1 MCLKDNRGD
10 GKSTLKVMGTVFV
23 FVALVVLLS
32 SVNAFAAVSSE
43 TLSALSKLVEKQG
56 EIPVIVGFKAE
67 FSPEGSLSV
76 FHAAN
81 QRSAIARGQENVLAS
96 LTVKGFSPRGVK
108 RFETIPYLALRVNTD
123 ELAALVA
130 DGNVISIQ
138 EDRINK
144 PLLPQSV
151 PLIGGA
157 NLVAEGATGSG
168 QVVAVLDTGVDKT
181 HSFLTGKVV
190 SEACY
195 SSNYAPHNATTVCPG
210 GVTESTATGS
220 GVPCSVNGCDH
231 GTHVAG
237 IVAGRGTIDGAA
249 ATGVAPDAGII
260 AVQVFSRFDNDAD
273 CDGNAPCART
283 YDSDWMKGLERVY
296 NLRNTYNIA
305 AVNMSLGGGQYF
317 NTCDVELT
325 AQKALIDNLR
335 SVGIATIIASG
346 NEGYV
351 NSIGSPA
358 CISTAVSVGATTKND
373 QVARYSNSAS
383 FLTLLAPGGQ
393 TYDDIVVPGDGGI
406 KSSVPGGTFE
416 GWQGTSMA
424 APHVAGA
431 FAAVRSKVS
440 SASVTE
446 IVNAL
451 INTGVAVTD
460 DRNNITK
467 SRIQVDQA
475 LDALVTITP
484 TGTVTPTLSPTPQ
497 PGGGGG
503 GGGCSTGVVPGMLL
517 LLVPLLLL
525 RGKR

>member
-1 MCLKDNRGD
+1 
-10 GKSTLKVMGTVFV
+10 
-23 FVALVVLLS
+23 VAGHDDS
-32 SVNAFAAVSSE
+32 SSGV
-43 TLSALSKLVEKQG
+43 
-56 EIPVIVGFKAE
+56 
-67 FSPEGSLSV
+67 
-76 FHAAN
+76 
-81 QRSAIARGQENVLAS
+81 AR
-96 LTVKGFSPRGVK
+96 
-108 RFETIPYLALRVNTD
+108 
-123 ELAALVA
+123 
-130 DGNVISIQ
+130 DGN
-138 EDRINK
+138 
-144 PLLPQSV
+144 
-151 PLIGGA
+151 
-157 NLVAEGATGSG
+157 
-168 QVVAVLDTGVDKT
+168 
-181 HSFLTGKVV
+181 
-190 SEACY
+190 
-195 SSNYAPHNATTVCPG
+195 
-210 GVTESTATGS
+210 
-220 GVPCSVNGCDH
+220 
-231 GTHVAG
+231 
-237 IVAGRGTIDGAA
+237 
-249 ATGVAPDAGII
+249 II
-260 AVQVFSRFDNDAD
+260 AVQVFSYFPNENPGDRAL
-273 CDGNAPCART
+273 T
-283 YDSDWMKGLERVY
+283 WDSDQIRGMERIY
-296 NLRNTYNIA
+296 ALRNTYNIA

-451 INTGVAVTD
+451 ISTGVAVTD